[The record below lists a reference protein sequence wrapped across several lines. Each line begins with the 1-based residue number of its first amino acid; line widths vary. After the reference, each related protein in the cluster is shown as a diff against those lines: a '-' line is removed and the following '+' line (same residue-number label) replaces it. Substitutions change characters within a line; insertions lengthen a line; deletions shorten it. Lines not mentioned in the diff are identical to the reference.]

1 MATIQ
6 IWIKKCPQQ
15 RPTLQQLIASLE
27 IPVDEWVRRATISG
41 TTGRTLMRSGHS
53 YCQVVSALL
62 WKKAFICI
70 VSGQKRKS
78 FIAFKARSIT
88 CCGPLCET
96 GGRYK
101 TAFIVYFE
109 KLNSCK
115 WVILVCSNF
124 VSSFPSQYSIC
135 ISSHW
140 WMNKR
145 VSITCMMNWIQMC
158 FTKFSRMQGLCGG
171 VQMMGFLSQ
180 VGGYKSLWDL
190 LGLWEVHEL
199 GQIIEL
205 KGLRTWEEKCI

>member
-27 IPVDEWVRRATISG
+27 IQVAEWVRRATISG
-41 TTGRTLMRSGHS
+41 TAGRTPMRSGHS

-62 WKKAFICI
+62 WKAAFIST

-78 FIAFKARSIT
+78 FIAFKASRIT
-88 CCGPLCET
+88 CCAPLCET

-115 WVILVCSNF
+115 WVILVCFNF
-124 VSSFPSQYSIC
+124 VSSFPCQYPMC
-135 ISSHW
+135 ISSQW
-140 WMNKR
+140 WMNES
-145 VSITCMMNWIQMC
+145 VPIICMMNWIQLY
-158 FTKFSRMQGLCGG
+158 FTKFSLMQGLYGS

-180 VGGYKSLWDL
+180 VGGYKSLWAL
-190 LGLWEVHEL
+190 LGLGEVNEMRQNVPKRAENF
-199 GQIIEL
+199 G
-205 KGLRTWEEKCI
+205 